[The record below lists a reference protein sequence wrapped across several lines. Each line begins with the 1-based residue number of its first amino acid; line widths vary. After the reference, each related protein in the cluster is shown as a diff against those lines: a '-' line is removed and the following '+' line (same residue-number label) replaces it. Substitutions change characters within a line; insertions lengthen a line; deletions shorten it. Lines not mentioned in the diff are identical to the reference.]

1 MGGISDGDVA
11 EMSAATIIAGA
22 RPNFMK
28 IAPLVRAF
36 DVAGISRRIVH
47 TGQHYDRAM
56 SGGFFEELGI
66 PEPDVNLGVG
76 SGSHVAQLAEVMRK
90 LEGEFTEH
98 RPRVVVVVGDV
109 NSTLAAALTANK
121 LGIAVAH
128 VEAGLRS
135 GDRSMPEE
143 INRVLTDGI
152 AEWLYTS
159 EPEADEN
166 LAREGIPAERV
177 VPVGNVMIDTLL
189 SHLPAARELEP
200 QRRWE
205 LERGKYAVLT
215 LHRPSN
221 VDDAERLESIL
232 RGVHAVSADM
242 PVVFPVH
249 PRTKSRL
256 ESFGFAVRSELN
268 GYRST
273 EPLGYLDML
282 GLVDGARLVLTDSGG
297 LQEETTALGV
307 PCLTLRENTE
317 RPITI
322 REGSNRLVGWRTE
335 AITAAAEEVLRGPER
350 SGRVPLLW
358 DGKAAERI
366 AGHLAEVVG

>member
-1 MGGISDGDVA
+1 MH
-11 EMSAATIIAGA
+11 ATLIAGA

-28 IAPLVRAF
+28 IAPLVCAF
-36 DVAGISRRIVH
+36 DGAGISRRIVH

-66 PEPDVNLGVG
+66 PEPDANLGVG

-90 LEGEFTEH
+90 LEGEFMEH

-152 AEWLYTS
+152 ADWLYTS

-166 LAREGIPAERV
+166 LSREGIPAERV
-177 VPVGNVMIDTLL
+177 IPVGNVMIDTLRW
-189 SHLPAARELEP
+189 HLPAARERSVEA

-205 LERGKYAVLT
+205 LERGKYAMLT

-221 VDDAERLESIL
+221 VDDRERLESIL
-232 RGVHAVSADM
+232 RGVHAVSAEM

-249 PRTKSRL
+249 PRTRSRL
-256 ESFGFAVRSELN
+256 ESFELAGRSELN
-268 GYRST
+268 GYRAT

-322 REGSNRLVGWRTE
+322 LEGSNRLVGWRTE
-335 AITAAAEEVLRGPER
+335 AITAAAAEVLRGPER
-350 SGRVPLLW
+350 SGRAPALW

-366 AGHLAEVVG
+366 AGHLAEVMQ